1 MKLLVLGNG
10 FDVDHGLPTSYKE
23 FLYFCLYI
31 MRDKGSHGEYYE
43 RLTTVQKQYAKQL
56 DKNKKLTNRFIKL
69 LNDNHL
75 FDYFYIQLD
84 RQGKNWIDLERELKS
99 IVRELRAI
107 EEEYDASKLF
117 QYAAKSEHK
126 IHDLIENLGIKNV
139 DSGKIDEVSLDYIHD
154 ILCDSL
160 NSFSKALELYIVS
173 FINTTTIRGVSPD
186 IIDFDATN
194 IVTFNYSKTYE
205 RVYGGIHW
213 REEVDHIHGMAQDDL
228 AEETNIVLGVTTTAE
243 KQNKNRY
250 VEFEKY
256 FQRITKRTGSKY
268 KEWLR
273 SVPNG
278 VNTVEVMFFGH
289 SLDSSDSD
297 IINDLISNPN
307 TKITICYHSEKAQK
321 DIVANLTEIVG
332 KNKLIEYVSGK
343 KPKIVFKKQRKHQ
356 HNNTAG
362 VEIERDIRKLY
373 KLYTL
378 KSTDVSSLLEKIERK
393 IQNKKLSYF
402 FTQRKV
408 VDLFEALKFVGEKK
422 YAAELFLEFC
432 EKLNVETTQCGELK
446 IFDCEEW
453 SGETPWGD
461 TIECSSETKKLIDLV
476 NDSNKVRIEKQKEK
490 LPYAHIHK
498 LQSKDEIKVELLKIL
513 GEEVSDQYWTNLNNL
528 MHEMVENEV
537 FYDAVRQLENDEYPI
552 IINAKMRHFVQAFYE
567 TVYDYQLQK
576 EWEEQ
581 QRQEH
586 EYV

>member
-31 MRDKGSHGEYYE
+31 MRDKGLHGEYYE
-43 RLTTVQKQYAKQL
+43 KLTTVQKQYAKQL
-56 DKNKKLTNRFIKL
+56 DKNKKLTNRFIEL
-69 LNDNHL
+69 LKDNHL

-139 DSGKIDEVSLDYIHD
+139 DSGKIDEVSLDHIHD

-160 NSFSKALELYIVS
+160 NSFSQALELYIVS

-213 REEVDHIHGMAQDDL
+213 REEVDHIHGTAQDDL
-228 AEETNIVLGVTTTAE
+228 TEETNIVLGVTTSAE
-243 KQNKNRY
+243 KQHKNRY

-273 SVPNG
+273 AVPNG

-297 IINDLISNPN
+297 IINDLISDPN
-307 TKITICYHSEKAQK
+307 TIITICYHSEKAQK

-332 KNKLIEYVSGK
+332 KQKLIECVSGK

-378 KSTDVSSLLEKIERK
+378 KSKHVSSLLEKIERK
-393 IQNKKLSYF
+393 IQGKKLSYF
-402 FTQRKV
+402 FAQRKA
-408 VDLFEALKFVGEKK
+408 VDLFEALKFVGENK
-422 YAAELFLEFC
+422 YSKELFLEIC
-432 EKLNVETTQCGELK
+432 EKLNIETTQRGELK
-446 IFDCEEW
+446 AFDYEEW
-453 SGETPWGD
+453 CGETPWGD
-461 TIECSSETKKLIDLV
+461 TIECNSETKKLIDLV
-476 NDSNKVRIEKQKEK
+476 NASNKVRIQKQKEK
-490 LPYAHIHK
+490 LPYAYIHK
-498 LQSKDEIKVELLKIL
+498 LQSKEEIEVELLKIL
-513 GEEVSDQYWTNLNNL
+513 GEEVSDRYWTNLNNL
-528 MHEMVENEV
+528 MHAMVENEV
-537 FYDAVRQLENDEYPI
+537 FYSAVKQLENGEYPT
-552 IINAKMRHFVQAFYE
+552 IINVKIRHFAQAFYE

-576 EWEEQ
+576 EWAEQ
-581 QRQEH
+581 RRQEY

>member
-228 AEETNIVLGVTTTAE
+228 AEETNIVLGVTTSAE

-402 FTQRKV
+402 FTQIKV

-432 EKLNVETTQCGELK
+432 EKLNVETTQRGELK
-446 IFDCEEW
+446 IFDYEEW